1 MMKPTLLLR
10 IAALISALFA
20 AGHFAGGLQQWNP
33 MGANPV
39 FASMTSQH
47 FPVDGG
53 SRSYLDLYLGLG
65 WSTQVFLVLQTVIL
79 WMMASL
85 ARSDP
90 ARVRPMIGAFAIAL
104 FFTRRRVSPS
114 TTWLL
119 GLALTK
125 SSSLQ
130 SAGRCDVSWEDRLP
144 PLRSPRHS
152 PLSTS

>member
-90 ARVRPMIGAFAIAL
+90 ARVRPMIGAFAIATGIGGLVTWRFILLVPAIFSLVL
-104 FFTRRRVSPS
+104 FIP
-114 TTWLL
+114 
-119 GLALTK
+119 LAL
-125 SSSLQ
+125 
-130 SAGRCDVSWEDRLP
+130 AFVAARP
-144 PLRSPRHS
+144 ARH
-152 PLSTS
+152 